1 METVSRYKELTSEVS
16 RVINAFLSYKNGDT
30 GFYKECIRQ
39 WALSDLET
47 LKTGLLSFELEDMR
61 HELYILD
68 TEPLKRFCR
77 DIEQRY
83 TPLYDE
89 EIFSDEN
96 NKELYSL
103 LTDTHGKGTAV
114 MMMDKLKEIAHLN
127 NIIVG
132 DVCSILNELQ
142 PQRQAPQEPSTE
154 REVPSELDT
163 EQARKYFERAVEAGL
178 MSEQFEWHKSQVLLA
193 CFAREMSLKLGLN
206 LAQNSDGTY
215 RTSWQ
220 PFELLFGLE
229 KYALRTSYQDMR
241 KTGQE
246 PIGIEIVDAIFEE

>member
-68 TEPLKRFCR
+68 TELLKRFCR

-89 EIFSDEN
+89 EIFSSN

-132 DVCSILNELQ
+132 DVCSIIDELQ
-142 PQRQAPQEPSTE
+142 PQRQVPQEPSTE
-154 REVPSELDT
+154 R
-163 EQARKYFERAVEAGL
+163 AKRAFAKAVEAG
-178 MSEQFEWHKSQVLLA
+178 MMEKTTTGYKWHGSKASLSYFVVQVYNPDGSKETPFKA
-193 CFAREMSLKLGLN
+193 LG
-206 LAQNSDGTY
+206 
-215 RTSWQ
+215 
-220 PFELLFGLE
+220 ELFGLSRLDSASNKALLEVKKPQKWRE
-229 KYALRTSYQDMR
+229 KIDELINDLL
-241 KTGQE
+241 K
-246 PIGIEIVDAIFEE
+246 

>member
-68 TEPLKRFCR
+68 TELLKRFCR

-89 EIFSDEN
+89 EIFSDE

-132 DVCSILNELQ
+132 DVCSIIDELQ
-142 PQRQAPQEPSTE
+142 PKRQAA
-154 REVPSELDT
+154 REQSMRRELPSELDT
-163 EQARKYFERAVEAGL
+163 EQARKYFPRAVAAGL
-178 MSEQFEWHKSQVLLA
+178 LGEQYEWQTGGNQNQLGYFCGKVYENPRPITALECFFEVK
-193 CFAREMSLKLGLN
+193 N
-206 LAQNSDGTY
+206 LAASITQ
-215 RTSWQ
+215 
-220 PFELLFGLE
+220 
-229 KYALRTSYQDMR
+229 ASYEARRADVKKWRAKQD
-241 KTGQE
+241 K
-246 PIGIEIVDAIFEE
+246 EIFFD

>member
-1 METVSRYKELTSEVS
+1 MKAIGRYKELTAEVS
-16 RVINAFLSYKNGDT
+16 RVINAFLGYKNGDT
-30 GFYKECIRQ
+30 GFYKECVRR

-47 LKTGLLSFELEDMR
+47 LKTALLAFDVEGVR
-61 HELYILD
+61 HELYSLD
-68 TEPLKRFCR
+68 TEPLKRFCK

-89 EIFSDEN
+89 GIFSTKS

-103 LTDTHGKGTAV
+103 LQDTHGKGTAV

-142 PQRQAPQEPSTE
+142 PQRQVPQEPSTE

-163 EQARKYFERAVEAGL
+163 EQARKYFARAVEAGL
-178 MSEQFEWHKSQVLLA
+178 MTEQFEWHKSQVLLA
-193 CFAREMSLKLGLN
+193 CFAREMSLKLRLN
-206 LAQNSDGTY
+206 SAQNSDGTH
-215 RTSWQ
+215 RTSWR
-220 PFELLFGLE
+220 PFEHLFGLK

-246 PIGIEIVDAIFEE
+246 PIGIEKVDAIFEE